1 MLCNKYYYSL
11 ITFFPY
17 TVLVLIHSFIVYTV
31 LFILI
36 FLLFLFVNSHQFH
49 SSSSGVTESLFGGGG
64 AKGGRSLSR
73 GGGKRTASQL
83 KGTQSKV
90 KWRGGGGQC
99 GAHGVNW
106 RGNNQPPQA
115 PTVTPLTQLG
125 NLPCTF
131 SSEKMCFRA

>member
-1 MLCNKYYYSL
+1 MFILLFTHYFFSL
-11 ITFFPY
+11 HCT
-17 TVLVLIHSFIVYTV
+17 VLIHSFIVYTV

-83 KGTQSKV
+83 KGTQSKGN
-90 KWRGGGGQC
+90 GGGGQC

-106 RGNNQPPQA
+106 RGNTPPPQA